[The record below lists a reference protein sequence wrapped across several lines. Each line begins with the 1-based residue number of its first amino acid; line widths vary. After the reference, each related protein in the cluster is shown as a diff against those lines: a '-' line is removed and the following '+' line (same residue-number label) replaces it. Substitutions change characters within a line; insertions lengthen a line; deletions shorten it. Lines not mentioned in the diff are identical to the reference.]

1 MGGSGCNTYC
11 SICLRH
17 ISINLFPTLRRK
29 SIEYS
34 TGNGII
40 CNACGGCGDCDVGM
54 SCNFNWKSKMEY
66 KFCKWKCL
74 ESREIVVY
82 LLVYKLFKSRY
93 NLSADYNLVLSDP
106 LSLELVDKLTSQ
118 LDLHIHIT
126 PGVLLIRII

>member
-1 MGGSGCNTYC
+1 
-11 SICLRH
+11 
-17 ISINLFPTLRRK
+17 
-29 SIEYS
+29 
-34 TGNGII
+34 
-40 CNACGGCGDCDVGM
+40 
-54 SCNFNWKSKMEY
+54 MEY